1 MAIEQDYSDR
11 RFVTFNVT
19 EINLIDFSQVE
30 ETSAST
36 LRKST
41 DDSKTFVKYPIPQPS
56 SVADLT
62 TKSTEY
68 TYDEFMNILSTPAW
82 TPQITGSLP

>member
-1 MAIEQDYSDR
+1 MAVEQDYSDR

>member
-1 MAIEQDYSDR
+1 MAVEQDYSDR

-41 DDSKTFVKYPIPQPS
+41 DDSKTFVKYYIPQPS

-62 TKSTEY
+62 TKSIEY
-68 TYDEFMNILSTPAW
+68 TYDEFINILSTPAW

>member
-1 MAIEQDYSDR
+1 MAIEQDYTDR

-41 DDSKTFVKYPIPQPS
+41 DDSKTFVKYYIPQPS

-62 TKSTEY
+62 TKSIEY
-68 TYDEFMNILSTPAW
+68 TYDEFINILSTPEW
-82 TPQITGSLP
+82 TKTIVGPYP